1 MIANHSQQSNSQK
14 PQATHVSIAIEN
26 KADLVK
32 LFELLVKIDRRVNAT
47 GSYETQNNGN
57 PNNTNQTC

>member
-1 MIANHSQQSNSQK
+1 MVAKLSIQQNSQK
-14 PQATHVSIAIEN
+14 PKDNPVSIPIEN

-32 LFELLVKIDRRVNAT
+32 LFELLMKIDRRVNAT
-47 GSYETQNNGN
+47 GSYETQDNGN